1 LAFRLPEIVF
11 ENYLNL
17 KVIASM
23 AAGINHITKN
33 YELPKNVILTKAND
47 SMMHQGDIA
56 DFVLALTISY
66 IRRLPAYVQQKE
78 QAIWQAHLY

>member
-1 LAFRLPEIVF
+1 
-11 ENYLNL
+11 
-17 KVIASM
+17 M

-66 IRRLPAYVQQKE
+66 IRSLPAYVQQKE